1 MKNLKNVKKVVLL
14 VFSFF
19 LFSCNSEGNIE
30 IKNKTLK
37 NEIIS
42 LITRIDNN
50 KPCKSDNIIVRFEK
64 TKIYISNAK
73 PVLSIDLVGIC
84 DLNKSKIYLYSKY
97 DYYKNY
103 IDIDFRVNKYKIDKN
118 VSSSCEPPMGSVL
131 LIDKKNENRLTKW
144 ELLK

>member
-42 LITRIDNN
+42 LIIRIDNN
-50 KPCKSDNIIVRFEK
+50 KPCKSDNITVRFEK

-73 PVLSIDLVGIC
+73 PVLSIDLVGVYN
-84 DLNKSKIYLYSKY
+84 LNKSKIYFYSKN
-97 DYYKNY
+97 DYYENY
-103 IDIDFRVNKYKIDKN
+103 IGIIFKVDNFEIDENYTSV
-118 VSSSCEPPMGSVL
+118 CEPPMGVTL
-131 LIDKKNENRLTKW
+131 LIDRRDKNRLTKW